1 MKNKDS
7 APKTICDNQVQLETE
22 STALKS
28 FVVGQFF
35 LIKKSIQEIK
45 DPNHEVTNSPQTE
58 VLSQISGV
66 NDNNIPQCC

>member
-45 DPNHEVTNSPQTE
+45 DPNHEVTNSTYVVLLKEQTE
-58 VLSQISGV
+58 YLKEE
-66 NDNNIPQCC
+66 N